1 MRTRWI
7 PLGLAL
13 AGVML
18 VAVPVSAANPV
29 THARESGKKEIHTE
43 YFADDICGPRAGW
56 TTFVV
61 TWHFHVTDLGDSVH
75 VVYGET
81 GRYTTDF
88 DDPATEDYESQFT
101 EAMSSNVTRGG
112 TVTFNLQFHDFPGD
126 IKIHVNVVFVEVD
139 GQVMVERDVLR
150 VDGCP

>member
-1 MRTRWI
+1 MRTRWT

-18 VAVPVSAANPV
+18 VTAPVSAADPV
-29 THARESGKKEIHTE
+29 THVHESGKKEIHTE
-43 YFADDICGPRAGW
+43 YFPDDICGPRAGW

-61 TWHFHVTDLGDSVH
+61 TWRFHITDLGDSLH
-75 VVYGET
+75 VNAGET

-88 DDPATEDYESQFT
+88 DDPAIEDYKSQFT
-101 EAMSSNVTRGG
+101 EAVSFNITRGG

-126 IKIHVNVVFVEVD
+126 IKIHVKLVFVEVG

-150 VDGCP
+150 VEGCP